1 MLAVMRT
8 ASVVVLTAVHNLHL
22 NSVAL
27 FSIRS
32 ELIGRVTN
40 TNERARSVVAAMSA
54 VAVFYLTLINIFAGF
69 PIFS

>member
-1 MLAVMRT
+1 MKFQCNVIILGGFK
-8 ASVVVLTAVHNLHL
+8 LT
-22 NSVAL
+22 VAL

-54 VAVFYLTLINIFAGF
+54 VAVFYLTLINICDKNK
-69 PIFS
+69 SKNTE